1 MIRAVMN
8 DGVDEVEG
16 NEVETTADAGLAGVV
31 DCSQVGETSIV
42 RVPCCEPGDQESHTI
57 ATVYVRAYVE
67 SLSPDPLIVKWES
80 LGILNGEELFH
91 EANYALRKY
100 AIEDAVRT
108 LAAEAADSTSR
119 SDKLAAKFI
128 LAYLQEIETA
138 EGDAGP
144 EGEPSE
150 WPAFAGAEGAMEGEP
165 EIEDASVPLA
175 GEGEI
180 VGGEEQSTTPQAS
193 EAPAELPATDIQP
206 TTPPTRTPAERNAA
220 ARADFEHRLAIA
232 TDELVQASIDNKH
245 AQEVAKSAKARL
257 KAATDEIARLG
268 EKGPKVMPL
277 FDRANATGKFSDV
290 KQDSTGAVTATLTLG
305 GEPTNVT
312 VNADNPQA
320 SASDPA
326 PAAADAWR
334 SRPTSELGLPP
345 KLIEKLAD
353 NGIETIGALEDQRA
367 AFKGLRGIKGIGEAK
382 ADAIEDAVLA
392 WLSKNRD
399 AWVVVG

>member
-16 NEVETTADAGLAGVV
+16 NEVETTADAGLAGV
-31 DCSQVGETSIV
+31 GEVSIV
-42 RVPCCEPGDQESHTI
+42 RVPCCEPGDEQSHTI
-57 ATVYVRAYVE
+57 ATVYVRSYTE
-67 SLSPDPLIVKWES
+67 GPDTLWES
-80 LGILNGEELFH
+80 IGILNGEEVFH
-91 EANYALRKY
+91 EASYVLRRY

-108 LAAEAADSTSR
+108 LAAEAADSSSR

-150 WPAFAGAEGAMEGEP
+150 WPAFAGAEGATVDSGEP
-165 EIEDASVPLA
+165 EIEDAGVPLA

-180 VGGEEQSTTPQAS
+180 VGGEEQPAETTPTIPQAS
-193 EAPAELPATDIQP
+193 EAPAELPAAKPTP
-206 TTPPTRTPAERNAA
+206 TTAERNAA
-220 ARADFEHRLAIA
+220 ARADFEHRLALA

-268 EKGPKVMPL
+268 EKGPEVMPL
-277 FDRANATGKFSDV
+277 FDGNKATAGQLSNVDT
-290 KQDSTGAVTATLTLG
+290 TGAAVTATLTLG
-305 GEPTNVT
+305 GESIPVVVGAGTT
-312 VNADNPQA
+312 TNPQA
-320 SASDPA
+320 PASDPA

-334 SRPTSELGLPP
+334 TRPTSELGLPP

-382 ADAIEDAVLA
+382 ADAIEDAVLS

-399 AWVVVG
+399 AGVVVG

>member
-16 NEVETTADAGLAGVV
+16 NEVETTADAELAGVV
-31 DCSQVGETSIV
+31 DCSQVSETSIV

-57 ATVYVRAYVE
+57 ATVYVRSYTEAVNA
-67 SLSPDPLIVKWES
+67 SDPFSEPNVTKWEAI
-80 LGILNGEELFH
+80 GILNGEELFH

-108 LAAEAADSTSR
+108 LAAEAADSSSR

-144 EGEPSE
+144 DGEPSE
-150 WPAFAGAEGAMEGEP
+150 WPAFAGAEGATADSGEP
-165 EIEDASVPLA
+165 EIEDAGVPLA

-193 EAPAELPATDIQP
+193 EAPAEPIQP

-220 ARADFEHRLAIA
+220 ARADFEHRLALA

-268 EKGPKVMPL
+268 ERGPEVMPL
-277 FDRANATGKFSDV
+277 FDRAAVATSGAV
-290 KQDSTGAVTATLTLG
+290 AILPQAAEGETTSTG
-305 GEPTNVT
+305 
-312 VNADNPQA
+312 
-320 SASDPA
+320 PA
-326 PAAADAWR
+326 NYTPNTSDAWR
-334 SRPTSELGLPP
+334 SRPVDELKLTKFVRELLAENSINTMGELEDYRGKWGGLENLDGLGP
-345 KLIEKLAD
+345 KKAEKLEAQS
-353 NGIETIGALEDQRA
+353 LE
-367 AFKGLRGIKGIGEAK
+367 
-382 ADAIEDAVLA
+382 
-392 WLSKNRD
+392 WLDKNRD
-399 AWVVVG
+399 IGMVGG